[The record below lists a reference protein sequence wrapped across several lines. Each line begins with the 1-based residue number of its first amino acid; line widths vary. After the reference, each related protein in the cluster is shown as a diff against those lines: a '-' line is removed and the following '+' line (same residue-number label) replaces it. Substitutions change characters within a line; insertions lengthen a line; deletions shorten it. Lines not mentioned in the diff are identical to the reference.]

1 MGLNID
7 VFTEYFQKYGALT
20 IFIIV
25 FLEYMNIPG
34 FPAGVIMPLTGI
46 WTYQG
51 GINFFYA
58 FFLSILAGLLGSW
71 VLYYIGRF
79 GGVILLNKYMIKFP
93 KQKEK
98 IDKIIERIRKYGY
111 WGVFVG
117 KLIPVARTLVS
128 LPAGALRLNFLK
140 YSFASTVGIAV
151 WNFCFIGAGY
161 LFGEPVIRF
170 LS

>member
-7 VFTEYFQKYGALT
+7 AFTEFFHQYGAIT
-20 IFIIV
+20 IFVVV
-25 FLEYMNIPG
+25 FLEYMNLPG

-58 FFLSILAGLLGSW
+58 YALSILAGLCGSW
-71 VLYYIGRF
+71 VLYFIGKF
-79 GGVILLNKYMIKFP
+79 GGELILKKYMTKFP
-93 KQKEK
+93 KQKAKLE
-98 IDKIIERIRKYGY
+98 KIIERIRRNGY

-128 LPAGALRLNFLK
+128 LPAGALNLNFVK
-140 YSFASTVGIAV
+140 YSVSSCFGIAI
-151 WNFCFIGAGY
+151 WNFCFIGAGF
-161 LFGEPVIRF
+161 LFGEPVIKL